1 MRRVM
6 LVAVLAGLATG
17 CGDSAPELKGKV
29 LEDAQA
35 RDQKQAE
42 DAEKAEFSRNT
53 KGKKK

>member
-1 MRRVM
+1 MRRVV
-6 LVAVLAGLATG
+6 LVALLVGAAVG

-42 DAEKAEFSRNT
+42 DAEKAEFSRNV